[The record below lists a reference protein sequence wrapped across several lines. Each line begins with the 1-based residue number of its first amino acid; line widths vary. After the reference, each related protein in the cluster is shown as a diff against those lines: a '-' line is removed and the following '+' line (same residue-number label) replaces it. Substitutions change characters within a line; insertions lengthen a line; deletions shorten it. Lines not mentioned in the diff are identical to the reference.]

1 MPDGASDLER
11 LMVVLEQPKA
21 GRAVTGLSASG
32 DTADVLVVNRVGFF
46 GGVERVI
53 LTAATATATLG
64 WRTTLA
70 CPPGILADRA
80 RSRRIRVQPIEV
92 CSLSRAQLG
101 RSPAAWA
108 RTAGQVRRASQA
120 ILRAASAAEARILHV
135 HHPAVALQARP
146 AARRGGASLIWH
158 VHETAPIPLA
168 YGALGALAARSADL
182 VLCVSEASRAM
193 ALELGAPKSRA
204 RVVYNAVEPQFL
216 ERVRPHRLAPDGEPC
231 IGVFGVLEPRKGHA
245 DLIRACAA
253 LAARWPK
260 FNLWIVGGPGV
271 DPSGGYRDEL
281 KRLAREL
288 GLADRV
294 RFAGPRYDIPEL
306 MAGMDAVVSAS
317 VRSESLPTVLIE
329 ACALGVPV
337 LATDV
342 GGVREIIRHGETGL
356 LAPPGAPDALAS
368 NLALL
373 LAGAGRPLADRARAE
388 ARTRFAPARF
398 AADLDEG
405 YREMAERQGGRR
417 S

>member
-1 MPDGASDLER
+1 MA
-11 LMVVLEQPKA
+11 VLEQPKA
-21 GRAVTGLSASG
+21 GRTVADLPASW
-32 DTADVLVVNRVGFF
+32 DENADVLVVNRVGFF

-53 LTAATATATLG
+53 LTAATATAALG

-80 RSRRIRVQPIEV
+80 RSRRIRVQPVEV
-92 CSLSRAQLG
+92 CSLSRTQLG

-108 RTAGQVRRASQA
+108 RTAGQVRRASRA
-120 ILRAASAAEARILHV
+120 IWRAASAAEARILHV
-135 HHPAVALQARP
+135 HHPTVALQARH
-146 AARRGGASLIWH
+146 AARRGGARLIWH

-168 YGALGALAARSADL
+168 YRALGALAARSADL

-193 ALELGAPKSRA
+193 ALELGAPESRA

-216 ERVRPHRLAPDGEPC
+216 ERVRPHRLALDSEPS

-253 LAARWPK
+253 LTGRWPTLS
-260 FNLWIVGGPGV
+260 LWIVGGPGAGAF
-271 DPSGGYRDEL
+271 DRYRDEL
-281 KRLAREL
+281 KCLAREL
-288 GLADRV
+288 GLGDRV
-294 RFAGPRYDIPEL
+294 HFVGPRDDIPEL

-337 LATDV
+337 LGTDV
-342 GGVREIIRHGETGL
+342 GGAREIIRHGETGF
-356 LAPPGAPDALAS
+356 LAPPGEPEALAS

-373 LAGAGRPLADRARAE
+373 LSGAGRSLADRARAE

-405 YREMAERQGGRR
+405 YREMAERRAGGR